1 MKNRK
6 RDHSGS
12 TFDSFLEGEGIREG
26 VEAVASK
33 RVLVWQL
40 EQAMQKQRKTK
51 QTKAKQT
58 KAKQASRAQKPR
70 RANP

>member
-6 RDHSGS
+6 RTDHSGS
-12 TFDSFLEGEGIREG
+12 TFDSFLEEAGIRQE
-26 VEAVASK
+26 VEAVAAK
-33 RVLVWQL
+33 RVLTWQL
-40 EQAMQKQRKTK
+40 EQAK
-51 QTKAKQT
+51 QTKQT

>member
-6 RDHSGS
+6 RVHSGS

-51 QTKAKQT
+51 QTKAKQ
-58 KAKQASRAQKPR
+58 ASRAQKPR

>member
-51 QTKAKQT
+51 QTKAKQ
-58 KAKQASRAQKPR
+58 ASRAQKPR

>member
-6 RDHSGS
+6 RTDHSGS
-12 TFDSFLEGEGIREG
+12 TFDSFLEEEGIRQE
-26 VEAVASK
+26 VEAVATK
-33 RVLVWQL
+33 RVLTWQL
-40 EQAMQKQRKTK
+40 EQAKQKQRKT
-51 QTKAKQT
+51 KQT